1 MSHKKRFFI
10 LISLVIISF
19 LLYLLYGLNPV
30 SYRFA
35 LSRRIPNALAIV
47 VTGSAI
53 AVSTMIFQTITNNR
67 ILTPS
72 ILGLDSL
79 YIMIQTLIIFIF
91 GSSTLGVIGTEAN
104 YLLSCLL
111 MVIFST
117 ILFKFM
123 FNENQ
128 NLVFL
133 LMVGMIL
140 GTLFSSIS
148 SFLQMI
154 IDPNEFLL
162 VQNQMFASFTNVK
175 DSLLRI
181 SVVTSVLAL
190 IWSYKELKQLDVLAL
205 GREHAINLGV
215 DYGKVVRKLL
225 IVVSILIS
233 ASTALVGPV
242 TFLGLLITNLA
253 HQLFKDYRHNIL
265 IPATILLGII
275 ALVAGQF
282 IVERVLGFGT
292 SIGVVINFVGGI
304 YFIYILL
311 KEDHL

>member
-1 MSHKKRFFI
+1 MSHKKRFLI
-10 LISLVIISF
+10 LIILTIISI

-35 LSRRIPNALAIV
+35 LTRRIPNVLAIV
-47 VTGSAI
+47 ITGSAI

-79 YIMIQTLIIFIF
+79 YLMLQTVVIFIF
-91 GSSTLGVIGTEAN
+91 GSSRFGIIGSEAN
-104 YLLSCLL
+104 FILSAAL
-111 MVIFST
+111 MIIFSV
-117 ILFKFM
+117 ILFKVM
-123 FNENQ
+123 FKENQ
-128 NLVFL
+128 NLLFL

-154 IDPNEFLL
+154 IDPNEFIL
-162 VQNQMFASFTNVK
+162 VQNQMFASFTNVQN
-175 DSLLRI
+175 SLLRI
-181 SVVTSVLAL
+181 SVMTSLLAF

-205 GREHAINLGV
+205 GREHAINLGI
-215 DYGKVVRKLL
+215 DYGRVVRKLL
-225 IVVSILIS
+225 IVVAILIS

-242 TFLGLLITNLA
+242 TFLGLLVANLA
-253 HQLFKDYRHNIL
+253 HQLFKDYRHKIL
-265 IPATILLGII
+265 IPGAVLLGII
-275 ALVAGQF
+275 SLVAGQF
-282 IVERVLGFGT
+282 VVERVLGFGT

-311 KEDHL
+311 KEDRL

>member
-1 MSHKKRFFI
+1 MSHKKRFLI
-10 LISLVIISF
+10 LIILTIISI
-19 LLYLLYGLNPV
+19 LLYLFYGLNPA

-35 LSRRIPNALAIV
+35 LSRRIPNVLAIIT
-47 VTGSAI
+47 TGSAI

-79 YIMIQTLIIFIF
+79 YLLLQTVVIFLF
-91 GSSTLGVIGTEAN
+91 GSSRFGIIGSEAN
-104 YLLSCLL
+104 FILSAAL
-111 MVIFST
+111 MIIFS
-117 ILFKFM
+117 ILLFKVM
-123 FNENQ
+123 FKENQ
-128 NLVFL
+128 NLLLL

-154 IDPNEFLL
+154 IDPNEFILI
-162 VQNQMFASFTNVK
+162 QNQMFASFTNVQN
-175 DSLLRI
+175 SLLRI
-181 SVVTSVLAL
+181 SVMTSLLAF

-205 GREHAINLGV
+205 GREHAINLGI
-215 DYGKVVRKLL
+215 DYGRVVRKLL
-225 IVVSILIS
+225 IVVAILIS

-242 TFLGLLITNLA
+242 TFLGLLVANLA
-253 HQLFKDYRHNIL
+253 HQLFKDYRHKIL
-265 IPATILLGII
+265 IPGAVFLGII
-275 ALVAGQF
+275 SLVAGQF
-282 IVERVLGFGT
+282 VVERVLGFGT

-311 KEDHL
+311 KEDRL